1 MAIFL
6 PPPPKVES
14 IFLLAVIPIDQCTD
28 RRDAPWHVS
37 YVWHVGRFWRRAAA
51 RLYDPGNIVRVIKYS
66 WINCF
71 WYIILCDCRDAPWH
85 VSCGASVRSGEY
97 CLWVKIFVVLV
108 SAVAW
113 HVWRYTQKHPLYVAC
128 IEGGEM

>member
-1 MAIFL
+1 MFFGETRRGTSVRSGEYCLWVKIFVVL
-6 PPPPKVES
+6 V
-14 IFLLAVIPIDQCTD
+14 F
-28 RRDAPWHVS
+28 
-37 YVWHVGRFWRRAAA
+37 G
-51 RLYDPGNIVRVIKYS
+51 G
-66 WINCF
+66 
-71 WYIILCDCRDAPWH
+71 IILCDRRDAPWH